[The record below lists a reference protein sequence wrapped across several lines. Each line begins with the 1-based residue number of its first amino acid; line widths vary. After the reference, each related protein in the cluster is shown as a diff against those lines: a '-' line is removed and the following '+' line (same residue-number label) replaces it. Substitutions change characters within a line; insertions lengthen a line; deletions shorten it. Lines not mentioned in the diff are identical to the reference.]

1 MKTHIFLSVFASLL
15 FLQNANAAVYTCTA
29 NGRTVYQ
36 GKPCK
41 GTGKTVGQLMMENDA
56 KYREQYK
63 AEQERKKEAQFT
75 ASKSESQ
82 TMGFNECKN
91 RVLGMQLAA
100 AGLYKTTVIVNAA
113 QNYVARV
120 CTNDGSVLMTCSGL
134 DKKLILVKSDYCP

>member
-1 MKTHIFLSVFASLL
+1 MIKYLLSISILL
-15 FLQNANAAVYTCTA
+15 LTQNTLSAEVYTCTV
-29 NGRTVYQ
+29 NGKTVYQ

-63 AEQERKKEAQFT
+63 AEQERKKEAQFA
-75 ASKSESQ
+75 ASKPESQ

-91 RVLGMQLAA
+91 RVLGVQLAA